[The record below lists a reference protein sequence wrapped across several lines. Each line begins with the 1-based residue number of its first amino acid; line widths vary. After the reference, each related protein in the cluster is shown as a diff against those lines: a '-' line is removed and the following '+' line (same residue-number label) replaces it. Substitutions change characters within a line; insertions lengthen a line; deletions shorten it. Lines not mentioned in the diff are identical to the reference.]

1 MKRVLAFAL
10 VLSPVLAHAGGFYL
24 NEHGAAATGMVGAFT
39 AKADDPST
47 IYFNPAGLANQHKL
61 QLYLGTTLYLGQAT
75 ASSMPLGGS
84 QANNYLI
91 QPLPT
96 LYASYGLSHDVAV
109 GVGAFSIWGLQV
121 EWPTAWQGRFVSTK
135 AQLTT

>member
-10 VLSPVLAHAGGFYL
+10 VLLPTLAHAGGFYL

-47 IYFNPAGLANQHKL
+47 IYFNPAGLANQHGL
-61 QLYLGTTLYLGQAT
+61 QLYLGTTLYVAHAT
-75 ASSMPLGGS
+75 ASSMPMGGS
-84 QANNYLI
+84 QDMNELF

-96 LYASYGLSHDVAV
+96 LYASYGLSHDLAV
-109 GVGAFSIWGLQV
+109 GVGAFTIWGLSV

-135 AQLTT
+135 AQL